1 MAEDD
6 HGTSEQEDE
15 YHENNWQSLFK
26 IQLIGEGGEDL
37 EVTPLQAAE
46 AFASKYLPNLGKGVS
61 KYLLDDFTQ
70 SVLTWLTTFCYN
82 SVIFCGNPE

>member
-26 IQLIGEGGEDL
+26 IQLIGEGGEDQ
-37 EVTPLQAAE
+37 EVTPLE
-46 AFASKYLPNLGKGVS
+46 AASKYLPNLGKGVS

-82 SVIFCGNPE
+82 SVIFGGNPE